1 AIAEKLR
8 ALVASLDIKAGG
20 VKVKGTVSI
29 GATVAKREDTI
40 DSIMRRADRI
50 MYESK
55 NAGRNTVTIG

>member
-1 AIAEKLR
+1 
-8 ALVASLDIKAGG
+8 VASLDIKAGG